1 MGEQMIKVAIVEDDS
16 QYIDTLKEYIAR
28 FMRENGVSI
37 ELNIFTDGKQIV
49 FDYEP
54 VYDIILMDIEMAG
67 LDGMSAAEKIR
78 ETDRDVI
85 IIFITNM
92 AQYAISGYE
101 VNAVDFILKPVNRY
115 SFAIKIKRAI
125 SRTAK
130 KNDNAI
136 QIKMDGTIFLVHMYQ
151 IMYLEVDG
159 HYVIFHTTQGDYK
172 EYTTLKLAQKRINSS
187 HFVQCNQSFLIN
199 MKYIESVSRESVTVG
214 GTVIYISRKMKTEFM
229 NAVLD
234 FLGGMNP

>member
-1 MGEQMIKVAIVEDDS
+1 MVLIRIAIVEDEPTERDRIKVYLEEIAQEDQTQFDIE
-16 QYIDTLKEYIAR
+16 QYSSGMA
-28 FMRENGVSI
+28 FVMRGM
-37 ELNIFTDGKQIV
+37 K
-49 FDYEP
+49 DYDL
-54 VYDIILMDIEMAG
+54 VLMDIDMPNLNGIETAKA
-67 LDGMSAAEKIR
+67 LRKVDQSA
-78 ETDRDVI
+78 TL
-85 IIFITNM
+85 IFVTNM

-101 VNAVDFILKPVNRY
+101 VNAIDFILKPVNRY

-172 EYTTLKLAQKRINSS
+172 EYTTLKLAQKGINSS
-187 HFVQCNQSFLIN
+187 HFIQCNQSFLIN

>member
-1 MGEQMIKVAIVEDDS
+1 MVLIRIAIVEDEPTERDRIKVYLEEIAQEDQTQFDIE
-16 QYIDTLKEYIAR
+16 QYSSGMA
-28 FMRENGVSI
+28 FVMRGM
-37 ELNIFTDGKQIV
+37 K
-49 FDYEP
+49 DYDL
-54 VYDIILMDIEMAG
+54 VLMDIDMPNLNGIETAKA
-67 LDGMSAAEKIR
+67 LRKVDQSA
-78 ETDRDVI
+78 TL
-85 IIFITNM
+85 IFVTNM

-101 VNAVDFILKPVNRY
+101 VNAIDFILKPVNRY

-125 SRTAK
+125 SRTPK

-214 GTVIYISRKMKTEFM
+214 GTIIYISRKMKTEFM

>member
-1 MGEQMIKVAIVEDDS
+1 MIRIAIVEDEPTERDRIKVYLEEIAQEDQTQFDIE
-16 QYIDTLKEYIAR
+16 QYSSGMA
-28 FMRENGVSI
+28 FVMRGM
-37 ELNIFTDGKQIV
+37 K
-49 FDYEP
+49 DYDL
-54 VYDIILMDIEMAG
+54 VLMDIDMPNLNGIETAKA
-67 LDGMSAAEKIR
+67 LRKVDQSA
-78 ETDRDVI
+78 TL
-85 IIFITNM
+85 IFVTNM

-101 VNAVDFILKPVNRY
+101 VNAIDFILKPVNRY

-214 GTVIYISRKMKTEFM
+214 GTIIYISRKMKTEFM

>member
-1 MGEQMIKVAIVEDDS
+1 MVLIRIAIVEDEPTERDRIKVYLEEIAQEDQTQFDIE
-16 QYIDTLKEYIAR
+16 QYSSGMA
-28 FMRENGVSI
+28 FVMRGM
-37 ELNIFTDGKQIV
+37 K
-49 FDYEP
+49 DYDL
-54 VYDIILMDIEMAG
+54 VLMDIDMPNLNGIETAKA
-67 LDGMSAAEKIR
+67 LRKVDQSA
-78 ETDRDVI
+78 TL
-85 IIFITNM
+85 IFVTNM

-101 VNAVDFILKPVNRY
+101 VNAIDFILKPVNRY

>member
-1 MGEQMIKVAIVEDDS
+1 MVLIRIAIVEDEPTERDRIKVYLEEIAQEDQTQFDIE
-16 QYIDTLKEYIAR
+16 QYSSGMAFVMSGMK
-28 FMRENGVSI
+28 
-37 ELNIFTDGKQIV
+37 
-49 FDYEP
+49 DYDL
-54 VYDIILMDIEMAG
+54 VLMDIDMPNLNGIETAKA
-67 LDGMSAAEKIR
+67 LRKVDQSA
-78 ETDRDVI
+78 TL
-85 IIFITNM
+85 IFVTNM

-101 VNAVDFILKPVNRY
+101 VNAIDFILKPVNRY

-214 GTVIYISRKMKTEFM
+214 GTIIYISRKMKTEFM

>member
-1 MGEQMIKVAIVEDDS
+1 MIRIAIVEDEPTERDRIKVYLEEIAQEDQTQFEIE
-16 QYIDTLKEYIAR
+16 QYSSGMA
-28 FMRENGVSI
+28 FVMRGM
-37 ELNIFTDGKQIV
+37 K
-49 FDYEP
+49 DYDL
-54 VYDIILMDIEMAG
+54 VLMDIDMPNLNGIETAKA
-67 LDGMSAAEKIR
+67 LRKVDQSA
-78 ETDRDVI
+78 TL
-85 IIFITNM
+85 IFVTNM

-101 VNAVDFILKPVNRY
+101 VNAIDFILKPVNRY

>member
-1 MGEQMIKVAIVEDDS
+1 MIRIAIVEDEPTERDRIKVYLEEIAQEDQTQFDIE
-16 QYIDTLKEYIAR
+16 QYSSGMAFVMSGMK
-28 FMRENGVSI
+28 
-37 ELNIFTDGKQIV
+37 
-49 FDYEP
+49 DYDL
-54 VYDIILMDIEMAG
+54 VLMDIDMPNLNGIETAKA
-67 LDGMSAAEKIR
+67 LRKVDQSA
-78 ETDRDVI
+78 TL
-85 IIFITNM
+85 IFVTNM

>member
-1 MGEQMIKVAIVEDDS
+1 VMVLIRIAIVEDEPTERDRIKVYLEEIAQEDQTQFDIE
-16 QYIDTLKEYIAR
+16 QYSSGMA
-28 FMRENGVSI
+28 FVMRGM
-37 ELNIFTDGKQIV
+37 K
-49 FDYEP
+49 DYDL
-54 VYDIILMDIEMAG
+54 VLMDIDMPNLNGIETAKA
-67 LDGMSAAEKIR
+67 LRKVDQSA
-78 ETDRDVI
+78 TL
-85 IIFITNM
+85 IFVTNM

-101 VNAVDFILKPVNRY
+101 VNAIDFILKPVNRY

-214 GTVIYISRKMKTEFM
+214 GTIIYISRKMKTEFM

>member
-1 MGEQMIKVAIVEDDS
+1 MVLIRIAIVEDEPTERDRIKVYLEEIAQEDQTQFDIE
-16 QYIDTLKEYIAR
+16 QYSSGMA
-28 FMRENGVSI
+28 FVMRGM
-37 ELNIFTDGKQIV
+37 K
-49 FDYEP
+49 DYDL
-54 VYDIILMDIEMAG
+54 VLMDIDMPNLNGIETAKA
-67 LDGMSAAEKIR
+67 LRKVDQSA
-78 ETDRDVI
+78 TL
-85 IIFITNM
+85 IFVTNM

>member
-1 MGEQMIKVAIVEDDS
+1 MVLIRIAIVEDEPTERDRIKVYLEEIAQEDQTQFDIE
-16 QYIDTLKEYIAR
+16 QYSSGMA
-28 FMRENGVSI
+28 FVMRGM
-37 ELNIFTDGKQIV
+37 K
-49 FDYEP
+49 DYDL
-54 VYDIILMDIEMAG
+54 VLMDIDMPNLNGIETAKA
-67 LDGMSAAEKIR
+67 LRKVDQSA
-78 ETDRDVI
+78 TL
-85 IIFITNM
+85 IFVTNM

-101 VNAVDFILKPVNRY
+101 VNAIDFILKPVNRY

-214 GTVIYISRKMKTEFM
+214 GTIIYISRKMKTE
-229 NAVLD
+229 L
-234 FLGGMNP
+234 

>member
-1 MGEQMIKVAIVEDDS
+1 LIRIAIVEDEPTERDRIKVYLEEIAQEDQTQFDIE
-16 QYIDTLKEYIAR
+16 QYSSGMA
-28 FMRENGVSI
+28 FVMRGM
-37 ELNIFTDGKQIV
+37 K
-49 FDYEP
+49 DYDL
-54 VYDIILMDIEMAG
+54 VLMDIDMPNLNGIETAKA
-67 LDGMSAAEKIR
+67 LRKVDQSA
-78 ETDRDVI
+78 TL
-85 IIFITNM
+85 IFVTNM

-101 VNAVDFILKPVNRY
+101 VNAIDFILKPVNRY

-214 GTVIYISRKMKTEFM
+214 GTIIYISRKMKTEFM

>member
-1 MGEQMIKVAIVEDDS
+1 MIRIAIVEDEPTERDRIKVYLEEIAQEDQTQFDIE
-16 QYIDTLKEYIAR
+16 QYSSGMA
-28 FMRENGVSI
+28 FVMRGM
-37 ELNIFTDGKQIV
+37 K
-49 FDYEP
+49 DYDL
-54 VYDIILMDIEMAG
+54 VLMDIDMPNLNGIETAKA
-67 LDGMSAAEKIR
+67 LRKVDQSA
-78 ETDRDVI
+78 TL
-85 IIFITNM
+85 IFVTNM

-214 GTVIYISRKMKTEFM
+214 GTIIYISRKMKTEFM

>member
-1 MGEQMIKVAIVEDDS
+1 MIRIAIVEDEPTERDRIKVYLEEIAQEDQS
-16 QYIDTLKEYIAR
+16 QFD
-28 FMRENGVSI
+28 I
-37 ELNIFTDGKQIV
+37 EQYSSGMAFVMSGMK
-49 FDYEP
+49 DYDL
-54 VYDIILMDIEMAG
+54 VLMDIDMPNLNGIETAKA
-67 LDGMSAAEKIR
+67 LRKVDQSA
-78 ETDRDVI
+78 TL
-85 IIFITNM
+85 IFVTNM

-136 QIKMDGTIFLVHMYQ
+136 QIKMDGSIFLVHMYQ

>member
-1 MGEQMIKVAIVEDDS
+1 MVLIRIAIVEDEPTERDRIKVYLEEIAQEDQTQFDIE
-16 QYIDTLKEYIAR
+16 QYSSGMA
-28 FMRENGVSI
+28 FVMRGM
-37 ELNIFTDGKQIV
+37 K
-49 FDYEP
+49 DY
-54 VYDIILMDIEMAG
+54 DLLLMDIDMPNLNGIETAKA
-67 LDGMSAAEKIR
+67 LRKVDQSA
-78 ETDRDVI
+78 TL
-85 IIFITNM
+85 IFVTNM

-214 GTVIYISRKMKTEFM
+214 GTIIYISRKMKTEFM

>member
-1 MGEQMIKVAIVEDDS
+1 MIRIAIVEDEPTERDRIKVYLEEIAQEGQTQFDIE
-16 QYIDTLKEYIAR
+16 QYSSGMAFVMSGMK
-28 FMRENGVSI
+28 
-37 ELNIFTDGKQIV
+37 
-49 FDYEP
+49 DYDL
-54 VYDIILMDIEMAG
+54 VLMDIDMPNLNGIETAKA
-67 LDGMSAAEKIR
+67 LRKVDQSA
-78 ETDRDVI
+78 TL
-85 IIFITNM
+85 IFVTNM

-101 VNAVDFILKPVNRY
+101 VNAIDFILKPVNRY

>member
-1 MGEQMIKVAIVEDDS
+1 MIRIAIVEDEPTERDRIKVYLEEIAQEDQTQFDIE
-16 QYIDTLKEYIAR
+16 QYSSGMA
-28 FMRENGVSI
+28 FVMRGME
-37 ELNIFTDGKQIV
+37 
-49 FDYEP
+49 DYDL
-54 VYDIILMDIEMAG
+54 VLMDIDMPNLNGIETAKA
-67 LDGMSAAEKIR
+67 LRKVDQSA
-78 ETDRDVI
+78 TL
-85 IIFITNM
+85 IFVTNM

>member
-1 MGEQMIKVAIVEDDS
+1 MIRIAIVEDEPTERDRIKVYLEEIAQEDQTQFDIE
-16 QYIDTLKEYIAR
+16 QYSSGMAFVMSGMK
-28 FMRENGVSI
+28 
-37 ELNIFTDGKQIV
+37 
-49 FDYEP
+49 DYDL
-54 VYDIILMDIEMAG
+54 VLMDIDMPNLNGIETAKA
-67 LDGMSAAEKIR
+67 LRKVDQSA
-78 ETDRDVI
+78 TL
-85 IIFITNM
+85 IFVTNM

-187 HFVQCNQSFLIN
+187 HFIQCNQSFLIN

>member
-1 MGEQMIKVAIVEDDS
+1 MIRIAIVEDEPTERDRIKVYLEEIAQEDQTQFDIE
-16 QYIDTLKEYIAR
+16 QYSSGMAFVMSGMK
-28 FMRENGVSI
+28 
-37 ELNIFTDGKQIV
+37 
-49 FDYEP
+49 DYDL
-54 VYDIILMDIEMAG
+54 VLMDIDMPNLNGIETAKA
-67 LDGMSAAEKIR
+67 LRKVDQSA
-78 ETDRDVI
+78 TL
-85 IIFITNM
+85 IFVTNM

-214 GTVIYISRKMKTEFM
+214 GTIIYISRKMKTEFM

>member
-1 MGEQMIKVAIVEDDS
+1 MIRIAIVEDEPTERDRIKVYLEEIAQEDQTQFDIE
-16 QYIDTLKEYIAR
+16 QYSSGMA
-28 FMRENGVSI
+28 FVMRGM
-37 ELNIFTDGKQIV
+37 K
-49 FDYEP
+49 DYDL
-54 VYDIILMDIEMAG
+54 VLMDIDMPNLNGIETAKA
-67 LDGMSAAEKIR
+67 LRKVDQSA
-78 ETDRDVI
+78 TL
-85 IIFITNM
+85 IFVTNM

>member
-1 MGEQMIKVAIVEDDS
+1 MIRIAIVEDEPTERDRIKVYLEEIAQEDQS
-16 QYIDTLKEYIAR
+16 QFD
-28 FMRENGVSI
+28 I
-37 ELNIFTDGKQIV
+37 EQYSSGMAFVMSGMK
-49 FDYEP
+49 DYDL
-54 VYDIILMDIEMAG
+54 VLMDIDMPNLNGIETAKA
-67 LDGMSAAEKIR
+67 LRKVDQSA
-78 ETDRDVI
+78 TL
-85 IIFITNM
+85 IFVTNM

>member
-1 MGEQMIKVAIVEDDS
+1 MIRIAIVEDEPTERDRIKVYLEEIAQEDQTQFDIE
-16 QYIDTLKEYIAR
+16 QYSSGMAFVMSGMK
-28 FMRENGVSI
+28 
-37 ELNIFTDGKQIV
+37 
-49 FDYEP
+49 DYDL
-54 VYDIILMDIEMAG
+54 VLMDIDMPNLNGIETAKA
-67 LDGMSAAEKIR
+67 LRKVDQSA
-78 ETDRDVI
+78 TL
-85 IIFITNM
+85 IFVTNM

-136 QIKMDGTIFLVHMYQ
+136 QIKMDGSIFLVHMYQ

>member
-1 MGEQMIKVAIVEDDS
+1 MVLIRIAIVEDEPTERDRIKVYLEEIAQEDQTQFDIE
-16 QYIDTLKEYIAR
+16 QYSSGMA
-28 FMRENGVSI
+28 FVMRGM
-37 ELNIFTDGKQIV
+37 K
-49 FDYEP
+49 DYDL
-54 VYDIILMDIEMAG
+54 VLMDIDMPNLNGIETAKA
-67 LDGMSAAEKIR
+67 LRKVDQSA
-78 ETDRDVI
+78 TL
-85 IIFITNM
+85 IFVTNM

-101 VNAVDFILKPVNRY
+101 VNAIDFILKPVNRY

-159 HYVIFHTTQGDYK
+159 HYVIFHTTQGGYK

-214 GTVIYISRKMKTEFM
+214 GTIIYISRKMKTEFM

>member
-1 MGEQMIKVAIVEDDS
+1 MIRIAIVEDEPTERDRIKVYLEEIAQEDQTQFDIE
-16 QYIDTLKEYIAR
+16 QYSSGMAFVMSGMK
-28 FMRENGVSI
+28 
-37 ELNIFTDGKQIV
+37 
-49 FDYEP
+49 DYDL
-54 VYDIILMDIEMAG
+54 VLMDIDMPNLNGIETAKA
-67 LDGMSAAEKIR
+67 LRKVDQSA
-78 ETDRDVI
+78 TL
-85 IIFITNM
+85 IFVTNM

-101 VNAVDFILKPVNRY
+101 VNAIDFILKPVNRY

>member
-1 MGEQMIKVAIVEDDS
+1 MVLIRIAIVEDEPTERDRIKVYLEEIAQEGQTQFDIE
-16 QYIDTLKEYIAR
+16 QYSSGMAFVMSGMK
-28 FMRENGVSI
+28 
-37 ELNIFTDGKQIV
+37 
-49 FDYEP
+49 DYDL
-54 VYDIILMDIEMAG
+54 VLMDIDMPNLNGIETAKA
-67 LDGMSAAEKIR
+67 LRKVDQSA
-78 ETDRDVI
+78 TL
-85 IIFITNM
+85 IFVTNM

>member
-1 MGEQMIKVAIVEDDS
+1 MVLIRIAIVEDEPTERDRIKVYLEEIAQEDQTQFDIE
-16 QYIDTLKEYIAR
+16 QYSSGMAFVMSGMK
-28 FMRENGVSI
+28 
-37 ELNIFTDGKQIV
+37 
-49 FDYEP
+49 DYDL
-54 VYDIILMDIEMAG
+54 VLMDIDMPNLNGIETAKA
-67 LDGMSAAEKIR
+67 LRKVDQSA
-78 ETDRDVI
+78 TL
-85 IIFITNM
+85 IFVTNM

>member
-1 MGEQMIKVAIVEDDS
+1 MVLIRIAIVEDEPTERDRIKVYLEEIAQEDQTQFDIE
-16 QYIDTLKEYIAR
+16 QYSSGMA
-28 FMRENGVSI
+28 FVMRGM
-37 ELNIFTDGKQIV
+37 K
-49 FDYEP
+49 DYDL
-54 VYDIILMDIEMAG
+54 VLMDIDMPNLNGIETAKA
-67 LDGMSAAEKIR
+67 LRKVDQSA
-78 ETDRDVI
+78 TL
-85 IIFITNM
+85 IFVTNM

-101 VNAVDFILKPVNRY
+101 VNAIDFILKPVNRY

-172 EYTTLKLAQKRINSS
+172 EYTTLKLARKRINSS

-214 GTVIYISRKMKTEFM
+214 GTIIYISRKMKTEFM

>member
-1 MGEQMIKVAIVEDDS
+1 MVLIRIAIVEDEPTERDRIKVYLEEIAQEDQTQFDIE
-16 QYIDTLKEYIAR
+16 QYSSGMAFVMSGMK
-28 FMRENGVSI
+28 
-37 ELNIFTDGKQIV
+37 
-49 FDYEP
+49 DYDL
-54 VYDIILMDIEMAG
+54 VLMDIDMPNLNGIETAKA
-67 LDGMSAAEKIR
+67 LRKVDQSA
-78 ETDRDVI
+78 TL
-85 IIFITNM
+85 IFVTNM

-101 VNAVDFILKPVNRY
+101 VNAFDFILKPVNRY

-187 HFVQCNQSFLIN
+187 LFIQCNQSFLIN

>member
-1 MGEQMIKVAIVEDDS
+1 MIRIAIVEDEPTERDRIKVYLEEIAQEDQTQFDIE
-16 QYIDTLKEYIAR
+16 QYSSGMAFVMSGMK
-28 FMRENGVSI
+28 
-37 ELNIFTDGKQIV
+37 
-49 FDYEP
+49 DYDL
-54 VYDIILMDIEMAG
+54 VLMDIDMPNLNGIETAKA
-67 LDGMSAAEKIR
+67 LRKVVQSA
-78 ETDRDVI
+78 TL
-85 IIFITNM
+85 IFVTNM

>member
-1 MGEQMIKVAIVEDDS
+1 MIRIAIVEDEPTERDRIKVYLEEIAQEDQTQFEIE
-16 QYIDTLKEYIAR
+16 QYSSGMA
-28 FMRENGVSI
+28 FVMRGM
-37 ELNIFTDGKQIV
+37 K
-49 FDYEP
+49 DYDL
-54 VYDIILMDIEMAG
+54 VLMDIDMPNLNGIETAKA
-67 LDGMSAAEKIR
+67 LRKVDQSA
-78 ETDRDVI
+78 TL
-85 IIFITNM
+85 IFVTNM

-101 VNAVDFILKPVNRY
+101 VNAIDFILKPVNRY

-214 GTVIYISRKMKTEFM
+214 GTIIYISRKMKTEFM

>member
-1 MGEQMIKVAIVEDDS
+1 MVLIRIAIVEDEPTERDRIKVYLEEIAQEDQTQFDIE
-16 QYIDTLKEYIAR
+16 QYSSGMA
-28 FMRENGVSI
+28 FVMRGM
-37 ELNIFTDGKQIV
+37 K
-49 FDYEP
+49 DYDL
-54 VYDIILMDIEMAG
+54 VLMDIDMPNLNGIETAKA
-67 LDGMSAAEKIR
+67 LRKVDQSA
-78 ETDRDVI
+78 TL
-85 IIFITNM
+85 IFVTNM

-101 VNAVDFILKPVNRY
+101 VNAIDFILKPVNRY

-172 EYTTLKLAQKRINSS
+172 EYTTLKLTQKRINSS

-214 GTVIYISRKMKTEFM
+214 GTIIYISRKMKTEFM

>member
-1 MGEQMIKVAIVEDDS
+1 MIRIAIVEDEPTERDRIKVYLEEIAQEDQTQFDIE
-16 QYIDTLKEYIAR
+16 QYSSGMAFVMSGMK
-28 FMRENGVSI
+28 
-37 ELNIFTDGKQIV
+37 
-49 FDYEP
+49 DYDL
-54 VYDIILMDIEMAG
+54 VLMDIDMPNLNGIETAKA
-67 LDGMSAAEKIR
+67 LRKVDQSA
-78 ETDRDVI
+78 TL
-85 IIFITNM
+85 IFVTNM

-101 VNAVDFILKPVNRY
+101 VNAIDFILKPVNRY

-187 HFVQCNQSFLIN
+187 HFIQCNQSFLIN

>member
-1 MGEQMIKVAIVEDDS
+1 MVLIRIAIVEDEPTERDRIKVYLEEIAQEDQTQFEIE
-16 QYIDTLKEYIAR
+16 QYSSGMA
-28 FMRENGVSI
+28 FVMRGM
-37 ELNIFTDGKQIV
+37 K
-49 FDYEP
+49 DYDL
-54 VYDIILMDIEMAG
+54 VLMDIDMPNLNGIETAKA
-67 LDGMSAAEKIR
+67 LRKVDQSA
-78 ETDRDVI
+78 TL
-85 IIFITNM
+85 IFVTNM

-101 VNAVDFILKPVNRY
+101 VNAIDFILKPVNRY

-214 GTVIYISRKMKTEFM
+214 GTIIYISRKMKTEFM

>member
-1 MGEQMIKVAIVEDDS
+1 MIRIAIVEDEPTERDRIKVYLEEIAQEDQTQFDIE
-16 QYIDTLKEYIAR
+16 QYSSGMA
-28 FMRENGVSI
+28 FVMRGM
-37 ELNIFTDGKQIV
+37 K
-49 FDYEP
+49 DYDL
-54 VYDIILMDIEMAG
+54 VLMDIDMPNLNGIETAKA
-67 LDGMSAAEKIR
+67 LRKVDQSA
-78 ETDRDVI
+78 TL
-85 IIFITNM
+85 IFVTNM

-101 VNAVDFILKPVNRY
+101 VNAIDFILKPVNRY

>member
-1 MGEQMIKVAIVEDDS
+1 MMVLIRIAIVEDEPTERDRIKVYLEEIAQEDQTQFDIE
-16 QYIDTLKEYIAR
+16 QYSSGMA
-28 FMRENGVSI
+28 FVMRGM
-37 ELNIFTDGKQIV
+37 K
-49 FDYEP
+49 DYDL
-54 VYDIILMDIEMAG
+54 VLMDIDMPNLNGIETAKA
-67 LDGMSAAEKIR
+67 LRKVDQSA
-78 ETDRDVI
+78 TL
-85 IIFITNM
+85 IFVTNM

-101 VNAVDFILKPVNRY
+101 VNAIDFILKPVNRY

-214 GTVIYISRKMKTEFM
+214 GTIIYISRKMKTEFM

>member
-1 MGEQMIKVAIVEDDS
+1 MIRIAIVEDEPTERDRIKVYLEEIAQEDQTQFDIE
-16 QYIDTLKEYIAR
+16 QYSSGMA
-28 FMRENGVSI
+28 FVMRGM
-37 ELNIFTDGKQIV
+37 K
-49 FDYEP
+49 DYDL
-54 VYDIILMDIEMAG
+54 VLMDIDMPNLNGIETAKA
-67 LDGMSAAEKIR
+67 LRKVDQSA
-78 ETDRDVI
+78 TL
-85 IIFITNM
+85 IFVTNM

-101 VNAVDFILKPVNRY
+101 VNAIDFILKPVNRY

-151 IMYLEVDG
+151 IMFLEVDG

-199 MKYIESVSRESVTVG
+199 MKYIEAVSRDSVTVG

>member
-1 MGEQMIKVAIVEDDS
+1 MVLIRIAIVEDEPTERDRIKVYLEEIAQEDQTQFDIE
-16 QYIDTLKEYIAR
+16 QYSSGMAFVMSGMK
-28 FMRENGVSI
+28 
-37 ELNIFTDGKQIV
+37 
-49 FDYEP
+49 DYDL
-54 VYDIILMDIEMAG
+54 VLMDIDMPNLNGIETAKA
-67 LDGMSAAEKIR
+67 LRKVDQSA
-78 ETDRDVI
+78 TL
-85 IIFITNM
+85 IFVTNM

-136 QIKMDGTIFLVHMYQ
+136 QIKMDGSIFLVHMYQ

>member
-1 MGEQMIKVAIVEDDS
+1 MVLIRIAIVEDEPTERDRIKVYLEEIAQEGQTQFDIE
-16 QYIDTLKEYIAR
+16 QYSSGMAFVMSGMK
-28 FMRENGVSI
+28 
-37 ELNIFTDGKQIV
+37 
-49 FDYEP
+49 DYDL
-54 VYDIILMDIEMAG
+54 VLMDIDMPNLNGIETAKA
-67 LDGMSAAEKIR
+67 LRKVDQSA
-78 ETDRDVI
+78 TL
-85 IIFITNM
+85 IFVTNM

-101 VNAVDFILKPVNRY
+101 VNAIDFILKPVNRY